1 MNVIFECF
9 FHVGMLVSYSVFP
22 SPKVSESIVEPYN
35 AMLAL
40 QYHIDSTDMLI
51 CFDNE
56 ALYDICARSLKVLLP
71 TMCDRMLSKSV
82 EKKHFTVRFLLI
94 S

>member
-1 MNVIFECF
+1 
-9 FHVGMLVSYSVFP
+9 MLVSYSVFP

-35 AMLAL
+35 AMLAT

-56 ALYDICARSLKVLLP
+56 ALYEICARSLKVSLP
-71 TMCDRMLSKSV
+71 TMTDRMSL
-82 EKKHFTVRFLLI
+82 
-94 S
+94 